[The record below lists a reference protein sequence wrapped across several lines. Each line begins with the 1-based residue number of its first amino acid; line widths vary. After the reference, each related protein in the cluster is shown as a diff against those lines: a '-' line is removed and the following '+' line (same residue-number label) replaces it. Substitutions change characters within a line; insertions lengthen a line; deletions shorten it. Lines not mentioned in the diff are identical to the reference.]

1 MLITACERP
10 AEQPEAQVS
19 ANQAAP
25 KVEAPAPPKRVNV
38 ATLTLAPQSLQHKIE
53 FVGKLLPNERVDV
66 HNELAGVVEQV
77 KFEEGEQV
85 SKGRVL
91 AHISTKELKVRRDM
105 AQADFQLAEI
115 NYQRNLQLDS
125 KQLIARSIL
134 DQSRTQRQLAKYN
147 WDLAEVQLQKS
158 LVKAPISG
166 VVKVRSVEP
175 GEYLK
180 VGMKLSEILDLRKM
194 RVDLDVPELDIAK
207 LPERTDC
214 QN

>member
-1 MLITACERP
+1 MHLQRNTLKLLSLILFSWLITACERP
-10 AEQPEAQVS
+10 AEQPDAQVS
-19 ANQAAP
+19 ANQLLLKWKLQPSKASQRSHIDP
-25 KVEAPAPPKRVNV
+25 GSSVF
-38 ATLTLAPQSLQHKIE
+38 QHKIE

-134 DQSRTQRQLAKYN
+134 DKAVPTTTR
-147 WDLAEVQLQKS
+147 EVQLGLGRGSTSK
-158 LVKAPISG
+158 
-166 VVKVRSVEP
+166 
-175 GEYLK
+175 
-180 VGMKLSEILDLRKM
+180 ILGQGSD
-194 RVDLDVPELDIAK
+194 
-207 LPERTDC
+207 
-214 QN
+214 QWGG